1 MIITI
6 KCCIEHTHHSL
17 QFSYAPFKSMPPF
30 MPTPKQ
36 PLTCFPSMYML
47 LCIFQDFIQM
57 YVLINFFFFAFLVWL
72 GVMIWTWVPAVAWI
86 ISLFLFA
93 ALCYITINMILFY
106 RYTKISLSTH
116 LLDIWIVSSCW
127 LLQTKLNLK
136 YIFYNR
142 KQKESKLLLKVEN
155 QVWFAINR
163 SSP

>member
-1 MIITI
+1 
-6 KCCIEHTHHSL
+6 
-17 QFSYAPFKSMPPF
+17 
-30 MPTPKQ
+30 
-36 PLTCFPSMYML
+36 ML
-47 LCIFQDFIQM
+47 LLNPCLLSCPHPSNHWLAFRQCTCYCASSRIL
-57 YVLINFFFFAFLVWL
+57 YKCTYLLIFFFFAFLVWL

-93 ALCYITINMILFY
+93 ALCYITINLILFY